1 MSEDADSPSR
11 REFLRHLSVTAGAL
25 ATAPVS
31 QEADAAGP
39 APQSPGSTCWIS
51 EQPPW
56 QSFEPSAQ
64 APLPEAHQ
72 TLSLDGHWEVR
83 ALPLAEA
90 GEAGYRTYL
99 NGAGEPLAAQ
109 VPGEIHLDLMR
120 AGKMDD
126 PDISDNARTRCR
138 WPEQHSWWYRTTFT
152 PPAGLRQASSQQLIF
167 DGIDLSGQVFVNGTL
182 AATSQDTFATLEV
195 DVKALL
201 RDGLNELVVRVTSG
215 MELAPD
221 SIGEKFLTEQ
231 RPPLYQ
237 VRSFVYPRHRFL
249 RKPAYNAYGWDWCDP
264 LPNIGIW
271 QGVRLEGRTQVVIHH
286 LRVDTR
292 MRSSTVTLEGE
303 IVLENLE
310 ARSEVP
316 CVLELLLEEPHG
328 RRAIAQRLAMN
339 AQIGRFAVPCRIEVP
354 DPKLWWPNG
363 MGAQP
368 LYRLTARVLCAEKE
382 ADRLEQT
389 IGLRTLE
396 LVREALP
403 AGSRFELRVNGQAV
417 YCKGGNWAPA
427 DLIPARID
435 ATRYQHL
442 IEQARN
448 ARFTMLRVNGVGL
461 YESDAF
467 YEACDRAGILVWQ
480 DFTFSV
486 AEYPDRDPEFLAL
499 VRNEAMSV
507 VRRLRHHASLAL
519 WCGNNEC
526 TWLMGGSRVYSEVL
540 PDICRVYDPVRPYWP
555 GSPFGGVEPNSETS
569 GDYHWWGKGGPA
581 ESADLRYGQTAADA
595 CKGRFVSEFGVLGP
609 PVFASIRQYLK
620 SDELSPKSLAWRIHT
635 NMSDAS
641 ANGSAIE
648 AGIRY
653 HYGNPDELTVPQYL
667 IYAQMCQ
674 AILHGRVVEAL
685 RFRKQDPQNDCQG
698 ALVWSY
704 NDTWGEIGWSMVD
717 HYGRRKPSYYWF
729 RRAAAPV
736 KVLVRSHDGR
746 LVTRVVN
753 DTLERY
759 RATVR
764 CGWVR
769 LDGSS
774 SELQEHVISIPGN
787 GAIEVERV
795 PVPGASE
802 RDPGQWLYAAILRGE
817 GIADDQ
823 SIWLLAP
830 HRELAFSKPMF
841 QSDVHGNVLELKAS
855 VYCHG
860 VHLDDEGAG
869 VLADN
874 YLDLLPGLVYR
885 ISITQPT
892 KSGRYRLA
900 AVLPRLRVLEP
911 GPRQS

>member
-1 MSEDADSPSR
+1 MGA
-11 REFLRHLSVTAGAL
+11 TTGAL
-25 ATAPVS
+25 AATAVS
-31 QEADAAGP
+31 GVANASAAT
-39 APQSPGSTCWIS
+39 PQSPVSTCAIS
-51 EQPPW
+51 GRAW
-56 QSFEPSAQ
+56 HAFEPSAQ
-64 APLPEAHQ
+64 EPVPEAHQ
-72 TLSLDGHWEVR
+72 TLSLDGNWEVT
-83 ALPLAEA
+83 ALPLGAA
-90 GEAGYRTYL
+90 GEVGYRTYL
-99 NGAGEPLAAQ
+99 KAAGERLAAQ

-126 PDISDNARTRCR
+126 PDISDNARARCR

-152 PPAGLRQASSQQLIF
+152 PPAGLRQAARQQLVF
-167 DGIDLSGQVFVNGTL
+167 DGIDLFGQVFVNGKL
-182 AATSQDTFATLEV
+182 AATSKDTFATLEV
-195 DVKALL
+195 DVKDLL
-201 RDGLNELVVRVTSG
+201 RDGVNELVVRVTSG

-221 SIGEKFLTEQ
+221 STGEKLLAEQ
-231 RPPLYQ
+231 RPPLYA

-271 QGVRLEGRTQVVIHH
+271 RGVRLEGRTDVVIHH

-292 MRSSTVTLEGE
+292 IRNCAVTLEGE
-303 IVLENLE
+303 VILENLE
-310 ARSEVP
+310 TRSEIP
-316 CVLELLLEEPHG
+316 CVLELLLEPPHG
-328 RRAIAQRLAMN
+328 RGIAQRLDMG

-363 MGAQP
+363 MGPQP
-368 LYRLTARVLCAEKE
+368 LYRLTARVLCSGRET
-382 ADRLEQT
+382 DRRTQT
-389 IGLRTLE
+389 IGLRTIE
-396 LVREALP
+396 LVRQALP
-403 AGSRFELRVNGQAV
+403 EGSRFELRVNEQPV

-427 DLIPARID
+427 DLIPARVD
-435 ATRYQHL
+435 AARYQRL
-442 IEQARN
+442 IELARS
-448 ARFTMLRVNGVGL
+448 AGFTMLRVNGVGL

-480 DFTFSV
+480 DFTFSD

-499 VRNEAMSV
+499 VRNEALSV

-526 TWLMGGSRVYSEVL
+526 TWLIGGSAIYSSELL
-540 PDICRVYDPVRPYWP
+540 PDICRAYDPVRAYWP

-581 ESADLRYGQTAADA
+581 ESADLRYGQSAADA
-595 CKGRFVSEFGVLGP
+595 CRARFVSEFGALGP
-609 PVFASIRQYLK
+609 PVLASIRQYLK
-620 SDELSPKSLAWRIHT
+620 SDELSPESVAWRIHT
-635 NMSDAS
+635 NMSDTS
-641 ANGSAIE
+641 AHGSAIE
-648 AGIRY
+648 AQIRH
-653 HYGNPDELTVPQYL
+653 HYGSPDGLAVPQYL
-667 IYAQMCQ
+667 IYGQMCQ

-685 RFRKQDPQNDCQG
+685 RFRKGDPKNACQG

-704 NDTWGEIGWSMVD
+704 NDTWGEIGWSIVD

-729 RRAAAPV
+729 RRAAAPI
-736 KVLVRSHDGR
+736 KVLVRSLDGR

-764 CGWVR
+764 CGWLR

-774 SELQEHVISIPGN
+774 SELNEHAITIPSN
-787 GAIEVERV
+787 GAVEVEKV
-795 PVPGASE
+795 TVPGIGE
-802 RDPGQWLYAAILRGE
+802 RDPSQWLYAAILRGE

-823 SIWLLAP
+823 CIWPLAP
-830 HRELAFSKPMF
+830 HRELAFSKPAF
-841 QSDVHGNVLELKAS
+841 SSEVRGNVLEVKAS

-874 YLDLLPGLVYR
+874 YLDLLPGLSYHVGIIR
-885 ISITQPT
+885 P
-892 KSGRYRLA
+892 KESGRYQLS
-900 AVLPRLRVLEP
+900 AVLPLGVRV
-911 GPRQS
+911 